1 MIFGEKFYPKLK
13 KLSPWRQSLFAL
25 VLAHRQFPNFA
36 SYCLACEKKGKSEFN
51 FALKKLWE
59 FHQEKFNHI
68 DLEECLAVFEPFV
81 PDVTDDSL
89 LGEFFALD
97 ASACLV
103 AAYDAI
109 IMHEGNEA
117 EIASRS
123 SLASVV
129 RIVENAVQEGQME
142 LDLDNDDEIRE
153 VDIVDLEVNY
163 QVALFELLQGAKRD
177 KDLILSL
184 LKIADNNGI
193 SNIGI
198 DGRELDCGSYKQYTT
213 K

>member
-1 MIFGEKFYPKLK
+1 
-13 KLSPWRQSLFAL
+13 
-25 VLAHRQFPNFA
+25 
-36 SYCLACEKKGKSEFN
+36 
-51 FALKKLWE
+51 
-59 FHQEKFNHI
+59 
-68 DLEECLAVFEPFV
+68 
-81 PDVTDDSL
+81 
-89 LGEFFALD
+89 
-97 ASACLV
+97 
-103 AAYDAI
+103 
-109 IMHEGNEA
+109 
-117 EIASRS
+117 
-123 SLASVV
+123 
-129 RIVENAVQEGQME
+129 ME